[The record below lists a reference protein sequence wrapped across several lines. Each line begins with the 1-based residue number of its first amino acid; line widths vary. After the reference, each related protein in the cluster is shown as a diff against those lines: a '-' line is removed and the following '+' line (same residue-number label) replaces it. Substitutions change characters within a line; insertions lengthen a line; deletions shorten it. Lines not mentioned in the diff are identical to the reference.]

1 MKSDTRKENKEVL
14 LKFNCSFYSPKIVAK
29 TVKEFK
35 RSYGRQVNFFVKKS
49 KKFIEVKIITEATI
63 GEGLVDEFAN
73 HALILDRQ

>member
-1 MKSDTRKENKEVL
+1 VCSSDL
-14 LKFNCSFYSPKIVAK
+14 
-29 TVKEFK
+29 
-35 RSYGRQVNFFVKKS
+35 